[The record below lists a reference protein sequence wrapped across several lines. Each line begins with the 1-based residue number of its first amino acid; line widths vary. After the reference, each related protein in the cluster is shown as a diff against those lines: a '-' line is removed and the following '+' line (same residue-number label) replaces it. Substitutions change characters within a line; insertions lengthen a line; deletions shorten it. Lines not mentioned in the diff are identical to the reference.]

1 MGNNATRDCGI
12 IEMEIFRERIIPMT
26 TKNVNR
32 QEGYKSI
39 NGGGEG
45 PQQHVTKKSNNARLE
60 SSRYRYNE
68 Q

>member
-1 MGNNATRDCGI
+1 
-12 IEMEIFRERIIPMT
+12 MEIFRERIIPMT
-26 TKNVNR
+26 TKNVN

-39 NGGGEG
+39 NGGGGGGG